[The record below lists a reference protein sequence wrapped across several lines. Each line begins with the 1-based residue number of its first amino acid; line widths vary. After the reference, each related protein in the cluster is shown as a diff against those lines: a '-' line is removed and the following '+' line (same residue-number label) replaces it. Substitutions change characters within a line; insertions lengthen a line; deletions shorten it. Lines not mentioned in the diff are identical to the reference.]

1 MRLPR
6 AAGLTSCLDTIM
18 PIDRCLRLAACATLM
33 SAPIAAQAIV
43 PLDAKST
50 FVHVASESPSGAVAL
65 ALTPLGLH
73 AGDCVRLRLVG
84 DFDQGPSADTVGDM
98 WGVFSA
104 DATLLAGSQL
114 HRVPGAI
121 DAGAEL
127 VTPAT
132 FFGGQP
138 TDVPEDFGIVSAAE
152 GYEEVTVEVPAGAQF
167 LFVAPAD
174 SYYSD
179 NSDPDGDFGVEI
191 THVGCWKDL
200 GLGLAGVNGVPQLA
214 GTGTLLAGDALTLA
228 LSDARPLASAVLI
241 LGLSA
246 ANLPFKGG
254 TLVPAPQV
262 LIAGLPTD
270 GAGALVLP
278 GTWPAGLPSGFT
290 LWLQMWIADAAGP
303 HGFSASNGLSASPP

>member
-1 MRLPR
+1 
-6 AAGLTSCLDTIM
+6 M
-18 PIDRCLRLAACATLM
+18 PIAPCLRLAGCAALL
-33 SAPIAAQAIV
+33 SAPVAAQAIV
-43 PLDAKST
+43 PLDCKSA
-50 FVHVASESPSGAVAL
+50 FVHVASESPPGAVPLAL
-65 ALTPLGLH
+65 APLGLQ

-84 DFDQGPSADTVGDM
+84 DYDQGPGGDTAGDV

-127 VTPAT
+127 VTPPT
-132 FFGGQP
+132 FFGNQP
-138 TDVPEDFGIVSAAE
+138 TDVAEDFGIASTAE
-152 GYEEVTVEVPAGAQF
+152 GTSEVTVEIPAGAQF
-167 LFVAPAD
+167 LFVSGGD
-174 SYYSD
+174 SYFSD
-179 NSDPDGDFGVEI
+179 NSDPDGDFGVEL
-191 THVGCWKDL
+191 THVGCWEDL
-200 GLGLAGVNGVPQLA
+200 GLGLAGVNGVPQLEGA
-214 GTGTLLAGDALTLA
+214 GTLLAGDALTLA

-262 LIAGLPTD
+262 LVAGLPID
-270 GAGALVLP
+270 GTGALMLS

-290 LWLQMWIADAAGP
+290 LWLQMWIADAAAP
-303 HGFSASNGLSASPP
+303 HGFSASNGLSASTP